1 MGFTY
6 SALVEMWALYVMGS
20 LIIFL
25 RVACRWRMV
34 GVRNFKMDDYI
45 IWFSW
50 VVYTIMSVAA
60 DVCGRHGSLHT
71 LSDEVR
77 ATITEAEAAPYVWV
91 TKWFCTGVST
101 YIVFIWSL
109 KFTMLF
115 FYKRVVNG
123 LWVEK
128 FIMPAMA
135 LVVASFVAV
144 MVIQFASCRPYNRMW
159 QIYPDQGARCMP
171 LAEIYLIPAL
181 VLNVVTDIFILAIP
195 APVIFPV
202 KTTVWRKIS
211 LIVIFSAGLFIMVA
225 AILRVDFVLVQ
236 DDGTT
241 AAIWSCRE
249 DFVAIIVGQAPIRPR
264 RTPGVTLTT
273 TKLVRPAFTRRFW
286 TGEMSQTSSAQRTKS
301 SFPIQSCNDA
311 FEMGTSKKGLGS
323 AHQSS
328 MHRSAIRRPEYN
340 VTIQATSGRNSDSD
354 STDRIISGGI
364 VVDTW
369 VDVESESI
377 CHEASAKSQ
386 NPYDRC

>member
-6 SALVEMWALYVMGS
+6 SALVEIWALYVIGS

-50 VVYTIMSVAA
+50 VVYTIMSVASHI
-60 DVCGRHGSLHT
+60 CGGHESLHT

-115 FYKRVVNG
+115 FYKRIVNG

-128 FIMPAMA
+128 FIMPVMA
-135 LVVASFVAV
+135 LVAASFVAI
-144 MVIQFASCRPYNRMW
+144 MVVHFASCRPYTRMW
-159 QIYPDQGARCMP
+159 QIYPDQGANCMP

-181 VLNVVTDIFILAIP
+181 VLNIVTDILILAIP

-211 LIVIFSAGLFIMVA
+211 LVVIFSAGLFIMTA
-225 AILRVDFVLVQ
+225 AILRVDFVLVH
-236 DDGTT
+236 DNGKT

-249 DFVAIIVGQAPIRPR
+249 GFVAIIVGQAPI
-264 RTPGVTLTT
+264 L
-273 TKLVRPAFTRRFW
+273 RPAFTRSFW
-286 TGEMSQTSSAQRTKS
+286 TGEISQSSSAQRTKS

-369 VDVESESI
+369 VDVESESV
-377 CHEASAKSQ
+377 CHEVSAKSQ
-386 NPYDRC
+386 NAYDRC